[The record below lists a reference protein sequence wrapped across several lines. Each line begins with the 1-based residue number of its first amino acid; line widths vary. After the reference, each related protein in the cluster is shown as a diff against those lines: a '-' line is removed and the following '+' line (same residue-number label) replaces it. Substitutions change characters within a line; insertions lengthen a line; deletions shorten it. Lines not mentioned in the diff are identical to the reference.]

1 MVVLY
6 SSLSALSY
14 GAADFLGGLSSRK
27 NSSIPVVAWS
37 QMAGLVLVLAAAPL
51 MGSASVPFRDILWG
65 MAGGICGSIGVGILY
80 KGLAVGF
87 ASIVS
92 PLAALTGAVLPVL
105 FGVLSGE
112 KPPLLSWVGVAL
124 ALPAIYL
131 LSLEKEEHRSHV
143 LRSVKLGLMSGLG
156 FSAFFILISQTSDAS
171 GMWPLAAAKAITVPL
186 FFMIA
191 LISRQAVRLAPGT
204 RGQAVVSGILDMS
217 ANIFFLLAVRTGMMI
232 TAAVLTALYPG
243 PTVLLQKIVLGEKLG
258 PARIAGLILAVT
270 GAALIGVGGG

>member
-6 SSLSALSY
+6 SSLSALTY
-14 GAADFLGGLSSRK
+14 GAADFLGGISSRK

-37 QMAGLVLVLAAAPL
+37 QLMGLLLVLAAAPL
-51 MGSASVPFRDILWG
+51 LGATAVPRSDLLWG
-65 MAGGICGSIGVGILY
+65 MAGGICGAIGVVILY

-112 KPPLLSWVGVAL
+112 KPPLLSWIGVAM

-131 LSLEKEEHRSHV
+131 LSLEKEEHRDHV
-143 LRSVKLGLMSGLG
+143 FRSIKLGFLSGLG
-156 FSAFFILISQTSDAS
+156 FSAFFILISRTTDAS
-171 GMWPLAAAKAITVPL
+171 GMWPLAAARATTVPL
-186 FFMIA
+186 FF
-191 LISRQAVRLAPGT
+191 LITILSGQTVRLAPGS
-204 RGQAVVSGILDMS
+204 RGQALFSGILDMG
-217 ANIFFLLAVRTGMMI
+217 ANIFFLLAVRTGMII

-243 PTVLLQKIVLGEKLG
+243 PTVILQKIFLGEKLG
-258 PARIAGLILAVT
+258 PARVAGLILAVT
-270 GAALIGVGGG
+270 GAALIGVGG